1 MKRLVWFAA
10 WSCLAVGGVSTLYAQ
25 SPQPN
30 TDSRWLFSDEPLLP
44 GLKNQDLVEGWK
56 YSAGAELRHRHMDE
70 RNRLRP
76 LGGVRRD
83 TYELYRFTPWA
94 ELKHE
99 NVTLYAQGIDAE
111 TFGEDI
117 PPVPIDV
124 NRFDLLQYYADIN
137 LMDFDNDGQLRVKV
151 GRQFLVYGSQHL
163 VSNLGWSNTFR
174 NFEGVKGT
182 YSDEAISIDAFWTKP
197 VNGAASARQLHPYS
211 RDEWDSSQTFSGVYT
226 TLKQAPGG
234 TLDLYWLWLYEEDDL
249 ANRLDG
255 NRHTIGSR
263 YAGKLPLV
271 EKSLS
276 LTWDVEGAYQFGRDD
291 VGPGPKQ
298 DVSAGFFSS
307 LTGLAFEDLP
317 WTPTISNRTYWGS
330 GDRDPTDGTN
340 QTFSTL
346 FPLGHAYWGQI
357 DNFNG
362 SNLFDIGPQFSVKP
376 HEKLT
381 LATQYHFFRKAE
393 VSDFVWNVAG
403 APLGN
408 LTTTSRDLGQE
419 LDLVATMQF
428 NKNLQV
434 QAGYFWFW
442 YGDAVSRNPGLAGL
456 DDAQQFYLMTTWAF

>member
-1 MKRLVWFAA
+1 MPRLV
-10 WSCLAVGGVSTLYAQ
+10 SLSVLSLLAIGLACSAQ
-25 SPQPN
+25 AQTPQP
-30 TDSRWLFSDEPLLP
+30 TADASWLFSDEPLLP
-44 GLKNQDLVEGWK
+44 GLKNQDFIEGWK

-76 LGGVRRD
+76 LGATRRNI
-83 TYELYRFTPWA
+83 YELSRFTPWA

-99 NVTLYAQGIDAE
+99 NVTLYVQGIDSE
-111 TFGEDI
+111 SFSEDL
-117 PPVPIDV
+117 PVLPVDV

-137 LMDFDNDGQLRVKV
+137 LFDFDNNGQLRLKV

-182 YSDEAISIDAFWTKP
+182 YNDEAISIDAFWTKP
-197 VNGAASARQLHPYS
+197 VNGAASARQFHPYS
-211 RDEWDSSQTFSGVYT
+211 RDELDSSQTFSGVYA

-263 YAGKLPLV
+263 YAGKLPLAD
-271 EKSLS
+271 KSLA
-276 LTWDVEGAYQFGRDD
+276 LTWDVEGAYQFGRDN
-291 VGPGPKQ
+291 VGPGPAK

-307 LTGLAFEDLP
+307 LTGLAFNDLL
-317 WTPTISNRTYWGS
+317 WTPTVSALAFWSS
-330 GDRDPTDGTN
+330 GDRDPTDDVN

-357 DNFNG
+357 DNFSG
-362 SNLFDIGPQFSVKP
+362 SNLLDVGPQLSVKP

-381 LATQYHFFRKAE
+381 LATQYHFFHKSE
-393 VSDFVWNVAG
+393 SSDFVWNVAG

-408 LTTTSRDLGQE
+408 LTTNNRDLGQE
-419 LDLVATMQF
+419 LDLVATLQM

-442 YGDAVSRNPGLAGL
+442 YGDAVSGNAGIPATG
-456 DDAQQFYLMTTWAF
+456 DAQQFYLMTTWAF